1 MGLILPVNGIHPSWG
16 EDCFIAPNATITGD
30 VVMGNNC
37 SVWFNAVIR
46 GDVHSI
52 RIGDFTNIQD
62 GAVIHCTYKHA
73 PTVIGSGVSIGHQAM
88 VHGCTIE
95 DDVLIGMGATI
106 LDHAVVQKGCLVG
119 AGSVVT
125 ERSVLEAGWL
135 YAGIPARK
143 IKLVGEDRQELMKRT
158 AIRYPEYG
166 KMYSISEN
174 PDAEN
179 ENR

>member
-1 MGLILPVNGIHPSWG
+1 M
-16 EDCFIAPNATITGD
+16 AR
-30 VVMGNNC
+30 
-37 SVWFNAVIR
+37 AVR
-46 GDVHSI
+46 DGTLQ
-52 RIGDFTNIQD
+52 RNFQGFT
-62 GAVIHCTYKHA
+62 
-73 PTVIGSGVSIGHQAM
+73 
-88 VHGCTIE
+88 
-95 DDVLIGMGATI
+95 DDPAEVLIGMGATI

-166 KMYSISEN
+166 KMYSISES

>member
-1 MGLILPVNGIHPSWG
+1 MGLILPFNGILPVWG

-30 VVMGNNC
+30 VQMGNHC

-52 RIGDFTNIQD
+52 RIGDYTNIQD
-62 GAVIHCTYKHA
+62 GALVHCTYKHA
-73 PTVIGSGVSIGHQAM
+73 ATTIGSGVSIGHHAM
-88 VHGCTIE
+88 IHGCTIE
-95 DDVLIGMGATI
+95 DDVLIGMGAI
-106 LDHAVVQKGCLVG
+106 VLDHAVVQKGCLVG

-125 ERSVLEAGWL
+125 ERSVLESGWL

-143 IKLVGEDRQELMKRT
+143 IKLLDEDRIALMKRT

-166 KMYSISEN
+166 KMYNLPEI
-174 PDAEN
+174 
-179 ENR
+179 

>member
-1 MGLILPVNGIHPSWG
+1 MGLILPFNGVLPVWG

-30 VVMGNNC
+30 VQMGNHC

-52 RIGDFTNIQD
+52 RIGDYTNIQD
-62 GAVIHCTYKHA
+62 GALVHCTYKHA
-73 PTVIGSGVSIGHQAM
+73 ATTIGSGVSVGHHAM
-88 VHGCTIE
+88 IHGCTIE
-95 DDVLIGMGATI
+95 DDVLIGMGAI
-106 LDHAVVQKGCLVG
+106 VLDHAVVQKGCLVG

-125 ERSVLEAGWL
+125 ERSVLESGWL

-143 IKLVGEDRQELMKRT
+143 IKPLDEDRIALMKRT

-166 KMYSISEN
+166 KMYNLPEI
-174 PDAEN
+174 
-179 ENR
+179 

>member
-1 MGLILPVNGIHPSWG
+1 MGLILPFNGILPVWG

-30 VVMGNNC
+30 VQLGNHC

-52 RIGDFTNIQD
+52 RIGNYTNIQD
-62 GAVIHCTYKHA
+62 GALVHCTYKHA
-73 PTVIGSGVSIGHQAM
+73 ATTIGSGVSIGHHAM
-88 VHGCTIE
+88 IHGCTIE
-95 DDVLIGMGATI
+95 DDVLIGMGAI
-106 LDHAVVQKGCLVG
+106 VLDHAVVQKGCLVG

-125 ERSVLEAGWL
+125 ERSVLESGWL

-143 IKLVGEDRQELMKRT
+143 IKPLDEDRIALLKRT

-166 KMYSISEN
+166 KMYNLPEI
-174 PDAEN
+174 
-179 ENR
+179 